1 MPGIWLIFAVNIL
14 YIAAYLK
21 DNWIPARLVNCQG
34 IRILYRIDI
43 LSVVVFMLVAALY
56 DVLFPNKTM
65 FVEALTGGRCLLY
78 IGRTE

>member
-1 MPGIWLIFAVNIL
+1 M
-14 YIAAYLK
+14 
-21 DNWIPARLVNCQG
+21 
-34 IRILYRIDI
+34 ILYRIDI